1 MTRVPAVFLDR
12 DGTIVDDPGFLK
24 DPKQVRLLDG
34 AAHAISRL
42 NKAKIPVIVV
52 TNQSGIGRGLISW
65 DAYKGV
71 SGRVEELLAAESAVL
86 TATFVC
92 PHHPELTGPCLCR
105 KPGVKLYRE
114 AAVQYDVDLARSW
127 WIGDRLSDVMPAQ
140 IFAGTA
146 LLVETGTGATYAG
159 TARALGFAVVK
170 DLAAAVEVVLSA
182 RAAAETTD
190 RAS

>member
-1 MTRVPAVFLDR
+1 MIRVPAVFLDR

-24 DPKQVRLLDG
+24 NPAQVRLLDG
-34 AAHAISRL
+34 AARAIARL
-42 NKAKIPVIVV
+42 NQAKIPVIVV

-65 DAYKGV
+65 DAFHAV
-71 SGRVEELLAAESAVL
+71 SRRVDELLAAEGAAL

-114 AAVQYDVDLARSW
+114 ASVQYDIDLARSW

-140 IFAGTA
+140 SFSGTA
-146 LLVETGTGATYAG
+146 VLVETGTGATYAE
-159 TARALGFAVVK
+159 TARALKFVVVK
-170 DLAAAVEVVLSA
+170 DLGAAVDFVLSA
-182 RAAAETTD
+182 RAEEDAKHTA
-190 RAS
+190 